1 MRCAWVPYEIVGM
14 AEDAVYG
21 DAREPV
27 PPVAYL
33 AIEQEAESDREPVFL
48 IHSRLPP
55 AVLRSSVARAVD
67 AVRPGPHGPAGA
79 RRRGRHARDHRN
91 CRDDHPGAA
100 CGAPAANVRVAGGL
114 TASPTNHDT
123 NVHRVNNRVF
133 VETPNSSTR
142 DADVVDFCRCPRS
155 DLGGIS
161 ETPAEA
167 EAEVRRLVVRAVAGR
182 AARSAG
188 EP

>member
-1 MRCAWVPYEIVGM
+1 
-14 AEDAVYG
+14 
-21 DAREPV
+21 
-27 PPVAYL
+27 
-33 AIEQEAESDREPVFL
+33 
-48 IHSRLPP
+48 
-55 AVLRSSVARAVD
+55 
-67 AVRPGPHGPAGA
+67 
-79 RRRGRHARDHRN
+79 
-91 CRDDHPGAA
+91 
-100 CGAPAANVRVAGGL
+100 
-114 TASPTNHDT
+114 
-123 NVHRVNNRVF
+123 VF